1 MATWRD
7 LQAARRAGS
16 LAAQRARRRLGLPLE
31 RRVDIFAVIE
41 SEGVWLMFQPL
52 RELYGFY
59 RRVGDVAGVVI
70 NANHPVSLQRYT
82 AAHEY
87 GHHVLGHG
95 FSLDEV
101 RNVDG
106 ARGVDGARDLEDA
119 LAARSQAEVG
129 DPLEEAAAQAFAGTF
144 LMPIQVVNRL
154 LTDRGLDPDRPALGP
169 AEGYELSLEL
179 GASYEAAVTQLA
191 VLEKVSWNETRRLR
205 LPPLQIKTTM
215 AGRRPGD
222 ARADVW
228 LVHETDQERDLPLRV
243 GDEVVLRLPEIPS
256 SGYAWTLEQRAFS
269 SLELIDETT
278 EADDGG
284 DDTDDD
290 GVYGGRSI
298 RRVLLRATNPGVDD
312 VVVALSR
319 PWEPEPVEKV
329 VLHVHVAGEPTGDA
343 ASGLVRSQQL
353 QRALVA

>member
-1 MATWRD
+1 MTSWRD

-16 LAAQRARRRLGLPLE
+16 LGAQRARRRLGLPLE
-31 RRVDIFAVIE
+31 RRIDIFGVIE

-59 RRVGDVAGVVI
+59 RRVGDVAGIVI
-70 NANHPVSLQRYT
+70 NAHHPVSLQRYT

-95 FSLDEV
+95 FSLDDV

-106 ARGVDGARDLEDA
+106 ARGINEAADFEDA

-154 LTDRGLDPDRPALGP
+154 LAARGLDPDRPNLGP
-169 AEGYELSLEL
+169 AEVYDLALEL

-191 VLEKVSWNETRRLR
+191 VLEKVTWPESRRLR
-205 LPPLQIKTTM
+205 LPPLQIKTTL
-215 AGRRPGD
+215 AGRRPED

-228 LVHETDQERDLPLRV
+228 LVHETDRERQLPLRV

-256 SGYAWTLEQRAFS
+256 SGYAWTLDRRAFS
-269 SLELIDETT
+269 SLELIEDVT
-278 EADDGG
+278 EPADDAQ
-284 DDTDDD
+284 DE
-290 GVYGGRSI
+290 VYGGRAV
-298 RRVLLRATNPGVDD
+298 RRVLLRATAPGVDD
-312 VVVALSR
+312 IVVALSR
-319 PWEPEPVEKV
+319 PWEPEPIEKV
-329 VLHVHVAGEPTGDA
+329 VVHVRVAGEPTGDA
-343 ASGLVRSQQL
+343 ASGLLHSQQL
-353 QRALVA
+353 QRVLVA